1 MDQITLPSGITL
13 PTRIELEQFDAGMP
27 LRPLAPFSGSGW
39 ALSASPVTDIS
50 IYLGPDLLCHAVIGL
65 ARPDVGKR
73 HWFYPG
79 SEASGFRFS
88 VQLPARLE
96 PEHATL
102 RVVVGSA
109 SGTDE
114 RSYALTLGA
123 VPPPIAV
130 APPVFQPRQ
139 TSTPEAMLVRIEEAR
154 VTAEGVLRVR
164 GWAVSFSPL
173 EEISISLGGRLLGLA
188 EAGIA
193 RADVAD
199 ALADYPDAKT
209 SGFLFQQ
216 MLDESTPAGDLLVH
230 VAAQGGIFRE
240 VALAITRP
248 AGTRRRSDEVS
259 AAAIKYHCDVVHLTE
274 NGNLA
279 VLGWAACPSGVRQ
292 IEVEL
297 DGEPVGSVEL
307 GGARPDVGNNY
318 PEIPGAR
325 NAGFRFRAAL
335 GRDCAGERLL
345 RLTIRG
351 AEGEERVVLHSVR
364 AQPAPAV
371 GALAKEVPAIRSHLE
386 TPSVT
391 DKHAAGTVR
400 GFMSVNGWA
409 FAPDGIS
416 EIEVFVDGISQGNAH
431 YGIRREDLQAAFPTE
446 NALMA
451 GFAMLV
457 PPQVMK
463 PGRHEVRIVIRAK
476 KGESEETTFSV
487 DAEAPAEGPGPWQIR
502 HKLRAVETDLQLR
515 IVDAVGPRPDFTIA
529 MMASAASPTLLA
541 AAADTIA
548 SLCDQVYPNWT
559 MRVIVHHPGHVVLLR
574 ETCDLRAG
582 EFSTRIT
589 VSADDPFAAIE
600 PTGLICQLRPGDLLG
615 EDALLEMAVERAI
628 RPGADFLYSD
638 ERRIDPS
645 DGVVKAFFK
654 PDWSPDLLLSTNY
667 IGRLWAVSPA
677 LLKRAGISF
686 GEVTELGEYDLV
698 LRLTEQARDIVHVAK
713 VLCTRG
719 TRQIDT
725 RAQERAALAAAMK
738 RRGVRAEILSGCVAG
753 SYRVRRRTAG
763 RGLVSIIIPSVATRG
778 LIKTTIESIRAKT
791 AYRNFEIICIDNIVA
806 NGDEEKLRW
815 KRWIADNSDVVVQ
828 IRERFNWS
836 RFNNKAAKRA
846 RGEFLL
852 FLNDDVEV
860 LAPDWL
866 DAMLE
871 HARRPEI
878 GVVGPQLLYPDGRV
892 QHAGMF
898 LGGNVGRHAFRFYP
912 SAAPGPFGL
921 ARTQRNV
928 IAVTGACM
936 LMRRNTFETLDGF
949 DEAHAVVNNDLDFC
963 LRLNKAGMRV
973 VYTPH
978 ATLIHHEMVSRS
990 KLRDVYNSSVFDAA
1004 WKDLF
1009 LKGDPYFNPNLT
1021 TEFDDYLPEAE
1032 PVQQLHVGHPLIH
1045 RNRVRRIL
1053 AVKVDHIGDF
1063 IAVFPA
1069 LRRIKA
1075 RFPNAELCVLAA
1087 RASLSIAAL
1096 EPTIDRV
1103 IEFNF
1108 YHAKSSRGARHN
1120 AAKELR
1126 ELEKKLASE
1135 KFDLAID
1142 LRRQPDTRHL
1152 LQHTGARW
1160 LAGFDQNYRN
1170 KWLDIAIEWE
1180 GDLARNH
1187 KRTHV
1192 IDSLVQLVDAVA
1204 EACDSD
1210 RDVVHHPISPAKAR
1224 ADVALL
1230 APVEELGPA
1239 MFSRRL
1245 VCVHTGAGAENKQWP
1260 PRSFAGL
1267 IDLLIGEEGVNVV
1280 LVGGPD
1286 DLPITIE
1293 TLRHVRR
1300 TEAVFSLVGKT
1311 SLHDLMKVLRAS
1323 DLYIGNDSGPKHMAA
1338 SVGVPTIGIHAGS
1351 VDTVEWGPM
1360 GPSAFAIRRD
1370 VTCSPCYLARASDCH
1385 RGLACLN
1392 GIKVSDVYRGCQR
1405 MLALTRAVDIVAEII
1420 PQAIPR
1426 SSCSRRSASAK
1437 GQPRRTS

>member
-1 MDQITLPSGITL
+1 MDQITQPTSITL
-13 PTRIELEQFDAGMP
+13 QTRIELEKPGVGTP
-27 LRPLAPFSGSGW
+27 LRPLAPISGIGW
-39 ALSASPVTDIS
+39 ALSAAAITDIS
-50 IYLGPDLLCHAVIGL
+50 IYLGPDLLCHATIGL
-65 ARPDVGKR
+65 PRPDIAGR

-79 SEASGFRFS
+79 SETAGFRFS
-88 VQLPARLE
+88 AQLPAQLD
-96 PEHATL
+96 PTNATM
-102 RVVVGSA
+102 RVVVGTA
-109 SGTDE
+109 LGTEE
-114 RSYALTLGA
+114 RCYALTLA
-123 VPPPIAV
+123 ASLPAPPPTAT
-130 APPVFQPRQ
+130 APLPPSLRP
-139 TSTPEAMLVRIEEAR
+139 TAIPEAMLVRIEEAR
-154 VTAEGVLRVR
+154 VTEEGMLRVR
-164 GWAVSFSPL
+164 GWSVSFSPL
-173 EEISISLGGRLLGLA
+173 DEIRVSLGGRALGVA
-188 EAGIA
+188 QAGIA

-199 ALADYPDAKT
+199 ALPDYPGADT

-216 MLDESTPAGDLLVH
+216 ILDDTAPGSDLIVH

-240 VALAITRP
+240 VALTVERP
-248 AGTRRRSDEVS
+248 IKARPRQKSVTAAVS
-259 AAAIKYHCDVVHLTE
+259 AHCDVVHLTE
-274 NGNLA
+274 NGNLT
-279 VLGWAACPSGVRQ
+279 VVGWAACLSGVRQ

-297 DGEPVGSVEL
+297 DGLVVGSAEL

-318 PEIPGAR
+318 PDIPSAR
-325 NAGFRFRAAL
+325 NSGFRFRATL
-335 GRDCAGERLL
+335 GRNCTGERLL
-345 RLTIRG
+345 RLIIRG
-351 AEGEERVVLHSVR
+351 IEGEERVVLHSVR
-364 AQPAPAV
+364 AQPAPVA
-371 GALAKEVPAIRSHLE
+371 GAPANEAPALRFHLE

-391 DKHAAGTVR
+391 ENYATETVR

-416 EIEVFVDGISQGNAH
+416 EVEVFVDGISQGNAH
-431 YGIRREDLQAAFPTE
+431 HGIRREDLQAAFPTE

-463 PGRHEVRIVIRAK
+463 PGRHEVCVVIRAR
-476 KGESEETTFSV
+476 KGGTDEKTFSV

-502 HKLRAVETDLQLR
+502 HKLQAVETDLQLR
-515 IVDAVGPRPDFTIA
+515 IVDAVGPRPEFTVA
-529 MMASAASPTLLA
+529 MMASAASPALLA
-541 AAADTIA
+541 AAADTVG
-548 SLCDQVYPNWT
+548 SLCDQAYPNWT
-559 MRVIVHHPGHVVLLR
+559 MRVIVDHPSHGASLR
-574 ETCDLRAG
+574 EVLELRAG
-582 EFSTRIT
+582 EFATRVT

-600 PTGLICQLRPGDLLG
+600 QAGLACPVRPGDLLG
-615 EDALLEMAVERAI
+615 EDALLELAVERAI

-638 ERRIDPS
+638 ERRVDPS
-645 DGVVKAFFK
+645 DNAVKAFFK

-667 IGRLWAVSPA
+667 VGRLWAASSA
-677 LLKRAGISF
+677 LLERAGVSF
-686 GEVTELGEYDLV
+686 QDLTKLGEYDAV
-698 LRLTEQARDIVHVAK
+698 LRLTECASDIVHVTK

-719 TRQIDT
+719 TKQIDT

-738 RRGVRAEILSGCVAG
+738 RRGIRADILSGCVAG
-753 SYRVRRRTAG
+753 SYRVRRRTA
-763 RGLVSIIIPSVATRG
+763 RQGLVSIIIPTVATRG
-778 LIKTTIESIRAKT
+778 LIKTTIDSIREKT
-791 AYRNFEIICIDNIVA
+791 AYHDFEIICIDNIVA
-806 NGDEEKLRW
+806 KEDTEKLRW
-815 KRWIADNSDVVVQ
+815 KQWIADNSDVVVQ
-828 IRERFNWS
+828 IKERFNWS
-836 RFNNKAAKRA
+836 RFNNKAAKQA

-898 LGGNVGRHAFRFYP
+898 LGGNAGRHAFRFYP
-912 SAAPGPFGL
+912 STAPGPFGL

-936 LMRRNTFETLDGF
+936 LMRRATFETMDGF

-963 LRLNKAGMRV
+963 LRLNKAGLRV
-973 VYTPH
+973 VYTPY
-978 ATLIHHEMVSRS
+978 ATLVHHEMVSRS

-1021 TEFDDYLPEAE
+1021 TEFDDYLPEPE
-1032 PVQQLHVGHPLIH
+1032 PAQQLHVGHPFIH
-1045 RNRVRRIL
+1045 RDRVRRIL

-1063 IAVFPA
+1063 IAAFPA

-1096 EPTIDRV
+1096 EPAIDRV

-1108 YHAKSSRGARHN
+1108 FHAKSSRGARHS
-1120 AAKELR
+1120 ATKELR

-1152 LQHTGARW
+1152 LRHTGARW
-1160 LAGFDQNYRN
+1160 LAGFDQNYRD

-1204 EACDSD
+1204 EACESD
-1210 RDVVHHPISPAKAR
+1210 RDVVHGPISPAAAR
-1224 ADVALL
+1224 ADIARL
-1230 APVEELGPA
+1230 APVEEFGTA
-1239 MFSRRL
+1239 MFARRL

-1267 IDLLIGEEGVNVV
+1267 IDLLIGEEDVNVV

-1286 DLPITIE
+1286 ELPIAME
-1293 TLRHVRR
+1293 TLRYVRR
-1300 TEAVFSLVGKT
+1300 TEAVFSLVAKT
-1311 SLHDLMKVLRAS
+1311 SLRDLPKVLRAC

-1338 SVGVPTIGIHAGS
+1338 SMGVPTIGVHAGS
-1351 VDTVEWGPM
+1351 VDTIEWGPM

-1370 VTCSPCYLARASDCH
+1370 MTCSPCYLARASDCH

-1405 MLALTRAVDIVAEII
+1405 MLALTRSTGGLASDEALTRNPEII
-1420 PQAIPR
+1420 
-1426 SSCSRRSASAK
+1426 SALDH
-1437 GQPRRTS
+1437 